1 MLFRFLVF
9 LYPVF
14 RTLGPPLAALLFICG
29 LSLLGYAWFREPGLW
44 SWLGAAGCLL
54 LAGLLALLCH
64 SYHWW
69 LFKLRPQG
77 CLFIPIK

>member
-9 LYPVF
+9 LYPVI
-14 RTLGPPLAALLFICG
+14 RTLGPAVAALLFITG
-29 LSLLGYAWFREPGLW
+29 ISLFGYALLRGPFPW
-44 SWLGAAGCLL
+44 SWLAAVGCLL
-54 LAGLLALLCH
+54 LAALLALLCH

-69 LFKLRPQG
+69 LFKLRPRG

>member
-9 LYPVF
+9 LYPVI
-14 RTLGPPLAALLFICG
+14 RTLGPPLAGLLLVAGI
-29 LSLLGYAWFREPGLW
+29 SLIGYTMLYGDELW
-44 SWLGAAGCLL
+44 SWLGATACLFL
-54 LAGLLALLCH
+54 SAALALLCH
-64 SYHWW
+64 SYTWW

>member
-9 LYPVF
+9 LYPII
-14 RTLGPPLAALLFICG
+14 RTLGPAVAALLLIAG
-29 LSLLGYAWFREPGLW
+29 ISLIGYAALRQPGVW
-44 SWLGAAGCLL
+44 SWLAASACLLGAA
-54 LAGLLALLCH
+54 LLALLCH

-69 LFKLRPQG
+69 LFKLRPHG

>member
-9 LYPVF
+9 LYPVI
-14 RTLGPPLAALLFICG
+14 RTLGPATAALLLIAG
-29 LSLLGYAWFREPGLW
+29 ISLIGYAVLRQAGLW
-44 SWLGAAGCLL
+44 SWLAAGACLL
-54 LAGLLALLCH
+54 SAILLALLCH

-69 LFKLRPQG
+69 LFKLRPHG